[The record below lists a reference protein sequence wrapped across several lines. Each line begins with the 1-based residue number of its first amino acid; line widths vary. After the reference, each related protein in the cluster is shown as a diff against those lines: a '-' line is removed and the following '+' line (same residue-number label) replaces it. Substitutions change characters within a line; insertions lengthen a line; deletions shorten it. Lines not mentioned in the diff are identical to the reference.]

1 MSFQLYIFLPFFCF
15 LCFVYLM
22 QICSITLHLTLVF
35 TMLLPATLQ
44 MNMFSMLHPITLQM
58 ELVRVL
64 STKNSII
71 NMDVQSQSLICQR
84 QQKHWIDLPKDGIVC
99 VKLLIMKLINYY
111 WDFVCSAII
120 HPHCI
125 YSKKCYREST
135 ISCFN
140 SLSNTRYICFV
151 LREVEELLL
160 NLSPSFYSASYSG
173 RINCMYSKTCSFY
186 IPRDILQDFIPIYT

>member
-1 MSFQLYIFLPFFCF
+1 MSFQIRDIFLPF
-15 LCFVYLM
+15 
-22 QICSITLHLTLVF
+22 
-35 TMLLPATLQ
+35 LLLL
-44 MNMFSMLHPITLQM
+44 MFSTLCANIVYTSTLPICVFNVTPYHIANGIVSLLQPITLQM
-58 ELVRVL
+58 ELDRIP

-140 SLSNTRYICFV
+140 SLSNTRYICF
-151 LREVEELLL
+151 LCKVEELLP
-160 NLSPSFYSASYSG
+160 NLSPSYYSASHS
-173 RINCMYSKTCSFY
+173 
-186 IPRDILQDFIPIYT
+186 